1 MVCLD
6 RADSNEIKK
15 NVSLLKNRWLR
26 WILGSLALITLAGMY
41 LFQRFDFSILTG
53 EHSSHIRFI
62 INKLARFMVN
72 DIACLLL
79 VAAIFNKPGYLRLS
93 AWIFLT
99 ELLVLLPIYFVLKL
113 TLEGDSEISSPLL
126 SQLHRMI
133 VNPLLMI
140 VLIMGFIYQDYFWKK
155 KYNI

>member
-1 MVCLD
+1 
-6 RADSNEIKK
+6 
-15 NVSLLKNRWLR
+15 
-26 WILGSLALITLAGMY
+26 
-41 LFQRFDFSILTG
+41 
-53 EHSSHIRFI
+53 
-62 INKLARFMVN
+62 MVN

-79 VAAIFNKPGYLRLS
+79 VAAIFNKPSYLRLS

>member
-1 MVCLD
+1 MV
-6 RADSNEIKK
+6 A
-15 NVSLLKNRWLR
+15 LLKHSWERWSM
-26 WILGSLALITLAGMY
+26 GGLALVTLMVMY

-53 EHSSHIRFI
+53 EHSDNVRFI
-62 INKLARFMVN
+62 INKSVRFLVN
-72 DIACLLL
+72 DVACLALIL
-79 VAAIFNKPGYLRLS
+79 AIFNKPNYLRLS

-99 ELLVLLPIYFVLKL
+99 ELLVLLPLYFTLKL

-140 VLIMGFIYQDYFWKK
+140 VLMMGFVYQDYFWNRK
-155 KYNI
+155 NNQRA

>member
-1 MVCLD
+1 
-6 RADSNEIKK
+6 
-15 NVSLLKNRWLR
+15 
-26 WILGSLALITLAGMY
+26 
-41 LFQRFDFSILTG
+41 
-53 EHSSHIRFI
+53 
-62 INKLARFMVN
+62 MVN

>member
-1 MVCLD
+1 M
-6 RADSNEIKK
+6 
-15 NVSLLKNRWLR
+15 
-26 WILGSLALITLAGMY
+26 GGLALVTLMVMY

-53 EHSSHIRFI
+53 EHSDNVRFI
-62 INKLARFMVN
+62 INKSVRFLVN
-72 DIACLLL
+72 DVACLALIL
-79 VAAIFNKPGYLRLS
+79 AIFNKPNYLRLS

-99 ELLVLLPIYFVLKL
+99 ELLVLLPLYFTLKL

-140 VLIMGFIYQDYFWKK
+140 VLMMGFVYQDYFWNRK
-155 KYNI
+155 NNQRA

>member
-1 MVCLD
+1 
-6 RADSNEIKK
+6 
-15 NVSLLKNRWLR
+15 
-26 WILGSLALITLAGMY
+26 
-41 LFQRFDFSILTG
+41 
-53 EHSSHIRFI
+53 
-62 INKLARFMVN
+62 MVN

-79 VAAIFNKPGYLRLS
+79 VAAIFNKPSYLRLS

-99 ELLVLLPIYFVLKL
+99 ELLVLLPIYFTLKL

-140 VLIMGFIYQDYFWKK
+140 VLIMGFVYQDYFWKK